1 MLAEAIQE
9 VLVEGTISSGRRDKL
24 VDIYAKLQKNLN
36 LTGGTLQGNV
46 SLMNAFYG
54 SADQTIM
61 TVDMFKNLLQHG
73 STPSQPDSASTL
85 PNLPP
90 ATNESTRNDVT
101 LTERD
106 LYFRDSSHVAM
117 GYQDVDHRRMDTRCN
132 PVRGF
137 EKMLLSSTPVSSF
150 SSPRCA
156 GTGKSDVAYGS
167 HPLPIAT
174 TGASGSSALHRG
186 RAFLVDPN
194 ATFMDIDER
203 KTCSKDVDERGAWAR
218 TTAERELATQVTAN
232 LNVLRTSSDSIVHKP
247 DSLPQSTTSVDAG
260 RTVLAQERTAENSNT
275 PTVSGSPCKAQPNEI
290 KTLEKTEVPKSKEML
305 RQEALASRIEDELQL
320 LEMLVTIQ
328 CELAEVSP
336 VSEASR
342 ETPAAD
348 VADPTP
354 VPEQALNTS
363 DNIPSGVSSA
373 VSNSPAC
380 AAVRSSVAEEESQDS
395 TTRLS
400 CRVTPQQKADEEVS
414 AFILFFYS
422 VSCLPQQRIMFW
434 ILPAETKLLMLIL
447 LQQLKLMDR

>member
-36 LTGGTLQGNV
+36 LTSDTVQGNA
-46 SLMNAFYG
+46 SLMNAFYSSG
-54 SADQTIM
+54 DQTLM

-73 STPSQPDSASTL
+73 STPLQPDSASTL
-85 PNLPP
+85 PKLPP
-90 ATNESTRNDVT
+90 ATNESARNDIA

-106 LYFRDSSHVAM
+106 LYFRDSSRVAM
-117 GYQDVDHRRMDTRCN
+117 GYQDVDHRRMDARCN

-137 EKMLLSSTPVSSF
+137 EKMVLSSTPVSSF
-150 SSPRCA
+150 SSPRCP
-156 GTGKSDVAYGS
+156 GSGKSDVAYGS

-174 TGASGSSALHRG
+174 TGASGSSALHHGRG
-186 RAFLVDPN
+186 FMIDPN

-203 KTCSKDVDERGAWAR
+203 KKCSNDIDERGAWAR
-218 TTAERELATQVTAN
+218 TTTEREPATQVTAN
-232 LNVLRTSSDSIVHKP
+232 LNVLRTSCDSIVHKP
-247 DSLPQSTTSVDAG
+247 DSLRQSTTSVDAG
-260 RTVLAQERTAENSNT
+260 RTVLAQERTGENPNT
-275 PTVSGSPCKAQPNEI
+275 PTVSGSQPDEI
-290 KTLEKTEVPKSKEML
+290 KTLEKTEVPKSKEVL

-336 VSEASR
+336 VPEASS

-354 VPEQALNTS
+354 VAEQALNTS

-380 AAVRSSVAEEESQDS
+380 ATVRIAVAEDESQDS

-400 CRVTPQQKADEEVS
+400 CKVTPQQKADDEVRIFS
-414 AFILFFYS
+414 FIHFPAYHNKE
-422 VSCLPQQRIMFW
+422 SCF
-434 ILPAETKLLMLIL
+434 ECH
-447 LQQLKLMDR
+447 